1 MPREKRETNSDLR
14 EKQNPISLDQD
25 ANPNPAMGG
34 LPTSIDLALGPDGR
48 NITLDL
54 DAGREGNDPDL
65 RRQMEDLWR
74 EVERIRL
81 EREAPSTYEFHLG
94 ES

>member
-1 MPREKRETNSDLR
+1 MTNSELR
-14 EKQNPISLDQD
+14 EKQNPMSQDQD
-25 ANPNPAMGG
+25 ANNPNPEMGG
-34 LPTSIDLALGPDGR
+34 LPTSIDLAPGPDGR

-65 RRQMEDLWR
+65 RRQMEDLRR

-81 EREAPSTYEFHLG
+81 EREAPPTYEFHLG
-94 ES
+94 KS